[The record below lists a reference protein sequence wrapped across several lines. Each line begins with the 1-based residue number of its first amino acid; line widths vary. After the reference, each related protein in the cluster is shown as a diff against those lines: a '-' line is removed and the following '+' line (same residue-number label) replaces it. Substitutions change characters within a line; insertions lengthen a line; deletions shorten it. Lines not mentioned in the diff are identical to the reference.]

1 MLFRQLRALA
11 FRDNSLDYSAFFLE
25 HGGDCGNP
33 STTFLMAAT
42 RGDSRGRFDPRD
54 LGTIDRGA
62 QDPELRRGAHA
73 EKFGADGPASVT
85 DLSGMPGGTPAD
97 IAEIAAAKSG
107 FAPPL

>member
-1 MLFRQLRALA
+1 
-11 FRDNSLDYSAFFLE
+11 
-25 HGGDCGNP
+25 
-33 STTFLMAAT
+33 MAAT
-42 RGDSRGRFDPRD
+42 RGDSRLAASIHED